1 MLPISVIRSALYE
14 APPDHRPFRAR
25 SGLISRVQ
33 SRAVCRPE
41 NKENPA
47 LAFTYQSGEEIKK
60 GDRVLFHGEPGEIEF
75 VADTL
80 IGDPAMDWYV
90 EEHGGDV
97 MVIETKYFGQAFLTE
112 TQTAEDLVFVSRA
125 EDRKLK

>member
-1 MLPISVIRSALYE
+1 
-14 APPDHRPFRAR
+14 
-25 SGLISRVQ
+25 
-33 SRAVCRPE
+33 VCRPE

-75 VADTL
+75 VADVL

-90 EEHGGDV
+90 KEHGGGV
-97 MVIETKYFGQAFLTE
+97 MVIEPQYFGQAFLTE
-112 TQTAEDLVFVSRA
+112 TQTEDDLVFVSRA
-125 EDRKLK
+125 EDRKLT